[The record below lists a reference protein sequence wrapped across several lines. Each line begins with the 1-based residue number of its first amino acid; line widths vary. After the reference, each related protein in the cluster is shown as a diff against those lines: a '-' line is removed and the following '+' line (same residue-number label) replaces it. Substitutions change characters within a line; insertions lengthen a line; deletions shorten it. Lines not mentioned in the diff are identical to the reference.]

1 MHVLIAGC
9 GYVGNALAG
18 LLLQNG
24 HVVYGLKRNVSTL
37 PEGVIAV
44 QGDLT
49 DPDTLTNLPRN
60 IDTLVFLP
68 TPVSRDR
75 AAYEAIFLDGWKNLW
90 YSLRKT
96 PQRSL
101 LISSTAVFG
110 QSDGNIVNEETEP
123 VPARFNGEILL
134 QMEQLAAS
142 CTDKL
147 VIARIA
153 GIYGPGR
160 EGMIRLAESD
170 GLEVQQS
177 PPYFTNRI
185 HRDDAAAA
193 LFHLLTL
200 DKPQTL
206 YLVSDDQ
213 PTSRFEVLSWMANSL
228 GKPLPVGLHFEQA
241 DAGKRVDN
249 QRIRRSGLRLNFPDF
264 RAGYGAMLKHRMR
277 NGYTKRSNQSI

>member
-9 GYVGNALAG
+9 GYVGTALAG

-37 PEGVIAV
+37 PAGVIAV

-49 DPDTLTNLPRN
+49 DPDTLTNLPQN

-68 TPVSRDR
+68 TPASRDR
-75 AAYEAIFLDGWKNLW
+75 AAYQAIFLDGWKNLW
-90 YSLRKT
+90 YSLKNT
-96 PQRSL
+96 PERSL

-110 QSDGNIVNEETEP
+110 QSDGSLVNEETEP

-134 QMEQLAAS
+134 QMEQLAAA
-142 CTDKL
+142 CTDRL
-147 VIARIA
+147 VIARFA

-200 DKPQTL
+200 DMPQTL
-206 YLVSDDQ
+206 YLVSDDR
-213 PTSRFEVLSWMANSL
+213 PTARFDLLSWMTNSV
-228 GKPLPVGLHFEQA
+228 GKPLPTGLSRGQA
-241 DAGKRVDN
+241 DCGKRVDN
-249 QRIRRSGLRLNFPDF
+249 QRIRDSGLQLRYADF
-264 RAGYGAMLKHRMR
+264 RAGYSAILKDRKKNDHP
-277 NGYTKRSNQSI
+277 Q